1 MKALDEYFLMV
12 VFTLL
17 LNGVH
22 VFANFIFNLNR
33 ETTDLTFVSHW
44 SIVPSQTLLL
54 IYRIPHGH
62 YTIHSYDT
70 SQIHLIFTTIASLA
84 VLDCSL
90 WNGCIWNKARITR
103 RPLFPFPSR
112 KLLVITFLHV
122 RNCPSSKHQHKRNLS
137 VVLWPCVLGKRWA
150 RYSWIAADKRM
161 CSVFPQ
167 WFDRE
172 CGCSNSCI
180 WLAEM

>member
-17 LNGVH
+17 LNTVH
-22 VFANFIFNLNR
+22 VFANFMFNLNR
-33 ETTDLTFVSHW
+33 ETTDLTIVSH
-44 SIVPSQTLLL
+44 P
-54 IYRIPHGH
+54 

-90 WNGCIWNKARITR
+90 WNGFIWNKARITR
-103 RPLFPFPSR
+103 RPLFPFASR

-122 RNCPSSKHQHKRNLS
+122 RKCPSSKHQQKRNLS
-137 VVLWPCVLGKRWA
+137 VVLWPCVLGKGWA

-161 CSVFPQ
+161 CSAFPQ